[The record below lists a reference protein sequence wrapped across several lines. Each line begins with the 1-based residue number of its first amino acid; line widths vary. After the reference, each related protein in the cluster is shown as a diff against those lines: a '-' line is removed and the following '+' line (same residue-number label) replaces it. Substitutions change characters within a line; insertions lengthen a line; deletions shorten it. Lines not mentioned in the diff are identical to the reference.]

1 MADRID
7 VYAQAL
13 LDIVSAEGHVDEVED
28 ELFRFARIVEGNDE
42 LRMTLS
48 NPGLPLDQ
56 RSAIVDDLL
65 QNRALPTTRAL
76 ATFIVA
82 AGRGHDLPAI
92 VDRFVE
98 LAAETREHVV
108 AEVRSAVALDDGQR
122 ARIAEALSRTT
133 GKQVE
138 VKSRRRR
145 VGARRHR
152 RHDRR
157 HRDRRHR
164 SPPSRTVEGE
174 NVNEASVHEAG
185 ALPPR
190 SEPGPERPDRAENT
204 CLN

>member
-65 QNRALPTTRAL
+65 QNRALPTTRAV

-82 AGRGHDLPAI
+82 AGRGYDLPAI
-92 VDRFVE
+92 VNRFVE
-98 LAAETREHVV
+98 LAAETREQVV
-108 AEVRSAVALDDGQR
+108 AEVRSAVALDDAQK

-133 GKQVE
+133 RKRVE
-138 VKSRRRR
+138 VR
-145 VGARRHR
+145 VVVDESVLGGIVATIGDTVIDGTVRHR
-152 RHDRR
+152 L
-157 HRDRRHR
+157 
-164 SPPSRTVEGE
+164 EQ
-174 NVNEASVHEAG
+174 
-185 ALPPR
+185 LK
-190 SEPGPERPDRAENT
+190 ERM
-204 CLN
+204 

>member
-13 LDIVSAEGHVDEVED
+13 LDIVSAEGHIDEVED

-65 QNRALPTTRAL
+65 QNRALPTTRAV

-92 VDRFVE
+92 VNRFVE
-98 LAAETREHVV
+98 LAAETREQVV
-108 AEVRSAVALDDGQR
+108 AEVRSAVALDDAQK

-133 GKQVE
+133 RKRVE
-138 VKSRRRR
+138 VR
-145 VGARRHR
+145 VVVDESVLGGIVATIGDTVIDGTVRHR
-152 RHDRR
+152 L
-157 HRDRRHR
+157 
-164 SPPSRTVEGE
+164 EQ
-174 NVNEASVHEAG
+174 
-185 ALPPR
+185 LK
-190 SEPGPERPDRAENT
+190 ERM
-204 CLN
+204 